1 MKITI
6 ELTEKTK
13 RTHLEHIRTCIDAIL
28 KDGASYK
35 LEQKDRKSKVQ
46 ITSEQILDKKIQSRF
61 SKKYLPVGKVYSDL
75 TNEIYPDITPR
86 SKSWIYTQI
95 HNGNLT
101 FRRNERNVL
110 CVNREDVLKLLR
122 GSS

>member
-13 RTHLEHIRTCIDAIL
+13 RKHLEHIRTCIDAIL

-35 LEQKDRKSKVQ
+35 LEQKDGKSKVQ

-75 TNEIYPDITPR
+75 TNETHLTR